1 MTPSRCAP
9 LGQSER
15 SVRRAIG
22 GARAALAQYVYVGW
36 LAERVRE
43 TCAAAAGGSG
53 RTCRAGATRPPPSAW
68 PGDGLEPV
76 CLRPGR
82 LSQGHG
88 SHTGGVGRGGRGAEG
103 GAALDAGGAR
113 GGFVQAAGLLQFG
126 LALGPAGLGRAVPV
140 SDCLYVMWPRG
151 RRWPRYRVTVFWFLL
166 AFFPPLGLLSS
177 TEAFLCLTGFICFY
191 L

>member
-76 CLRPGR
+76 YLRPGR

-113 GGFVQAAGLLQFG
+113 GGLRAGRWAPAVWPSAGPGGFG
-126 LALGPAGLGRAVPV
+126 AGGACV
-140 SDCLYVMWPRG
+140 
-151 RRWPRYRVTVFWFLL
+151 
-166 AFFPPLGLLSS
+166 
-177 TEAFLCLTGFICFY
+177 
-191 L
+191 

>member
-1 MTPSRCAP
+1 MTSSRCAP

-43 TCAAAAGGSG
+43 TCAAAAGGAVG
-53 RTCRAGATRPPPSAW
+53 LAGPELPVRRPRLGLGTGWSLSASAPAAFRKATVRIREEW
-68 PGDGLEPV
+68 
-76 CLRPGR
+76 
-82 LSQGHG
+82 
-88 SHTGGVGRGGRGAEG
+88 GGVGGGLKAERLWMLAGRG
-103 GAALDAGGAR
+103 

-140 SDCLYVMWPRG
+140 SDCLCVMWPRG